1 MKGLIRNYVDLLDI
15 KKLNEFG
22 KKNDIHLN
30 NDELEF
36 LLKMIKENYE
46 DILINDS
53 KYLELIENNINPKDS
68 KKIIELFKF
77 YKERYKGYLF

>member
-1 MKGLIRNYVDLLDI
+1 MKGLIRNYIDLLDT
-15 KKLNEFG
+15 KKIDEFA
-22 KKNDIHLN
+22 KKNNIYLN

-36 LLKMIKENYE
+36 LLKLIKKNFE

-53 KYLELIENNINPKDS
+53 KYLKLIENNINKESS
-68 KKIIELFKF
+68 KKIIELFNF